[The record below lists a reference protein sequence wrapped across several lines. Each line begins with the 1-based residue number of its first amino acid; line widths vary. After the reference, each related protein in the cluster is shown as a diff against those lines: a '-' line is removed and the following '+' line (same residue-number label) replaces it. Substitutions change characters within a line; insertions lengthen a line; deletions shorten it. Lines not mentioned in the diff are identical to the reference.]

1 MLLRQLGFT
10 VLGVLSLSSGFT
22 LKPSAAKA
30 DTVPPR
36 CPVVSANA
44 PRPRNCTITSFP
56 ESSTTPPAD
65 DERGSGRN
73 LRDKQRSATKPYYP
87 PDNGHPTGTTGSGR
101 R

>member
-36 CPVVSANA
+36 CPVVSVNA

-56 ESSTTPPAD
+56 ESSTTPPVED
-65 DERGSGRN
+65 GTGKPDLYRGSGRN
-73 LRDKQRSATKPYYP
+73 LQDKQRSAPGRTA
-87 PDNGHPTGTTGSGR
+87 GSGTR
-101 R
+101 